1 MKPKSRPANWSARAI
16 RPAHCGDPELVP
28 PTTYQPMLHG
38 LAPPQ
43 PVPSA
48 LDPMLSAMYTSTPV
62 RELAWYP
69 MSGTP
74 RMFEFGPGAPTDE
87 PMYELPGGSV
97 S

>member
-1 MKPKSRPANWSARAI
+1 
-16 RPAHCGDPELVP
+16 
-28 PTTYQPMLHG
+28 MLHG
-38 LAPPQ
+38 LAPPH

-87 PMYELPGGSV
+87 PM
-97 S
+97 